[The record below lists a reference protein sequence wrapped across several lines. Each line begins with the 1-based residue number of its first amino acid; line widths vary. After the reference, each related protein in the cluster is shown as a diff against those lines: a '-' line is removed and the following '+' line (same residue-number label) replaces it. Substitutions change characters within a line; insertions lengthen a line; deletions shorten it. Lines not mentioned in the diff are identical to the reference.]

1 MVFLWHGGHAVS
13 KVTTSVI
20 HGWGF
25 LDSKWSGTWGPAI
38 DGGYGSARTNPRQGP
53 FHPSTHV
60 RQAPYSC
67 PPDQPRGRWEV
78 TAFLQVHSFIQH
90 LFMCL
95 LSACLGLGY
104 PKGKATRVGSS
115 FRARSQDTRMRARG
129 REMRGR
135 TPVLSTLPGRPAGS
149 AWLNP
154 AERPRV
160 GGCHCTG
167 TVTGSLLSWIEG
179 PRGGRTAPAL
189 ADFPALGTLLR
200 LAMQE
205 V

>member
-1 MVFLWHGGHAVS
+1 MCARRGLPAAVQPGWDFCFRLQVHDVFLSLYQSEWGWEGAIWNRDPASPRLAPEPLCFLLPPQFSGPFCYFHKTWLQTQVTVVFLWHGGRAVS

-38 DGGYGSARTNPRQGP
+38 DGDYGSARTNPRQGP
-53 FHPSTHV
+53 FHLSTHV

-78 TAFLQVHSFIQH
+78 TAFFQVHSFIQH
-90 LFMCL
+90 LFMRL

-115 FRARSQDTRMRARG
+115 FRA
-129 REMRGR
+129 
-135 TPVLSTLPGRPAGS
+135 
-149 AWLNP
+149 
-154 AERPRV
+154 
-160 GGCHCTG
+160 
-167 TVTGSLLSWIEG
+167 
-179 PRGGRTAPAL
+179 
-189 ADFPALGTLLR
+189 
-200 LAMQE
+200 
-205 V
+205 